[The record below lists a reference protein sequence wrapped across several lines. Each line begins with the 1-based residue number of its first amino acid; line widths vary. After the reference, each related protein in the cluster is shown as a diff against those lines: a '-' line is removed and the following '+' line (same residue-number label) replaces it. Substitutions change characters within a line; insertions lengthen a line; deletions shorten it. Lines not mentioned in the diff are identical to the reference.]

1 MDKLKAYSILE
12 LAAGAT
18 EDQIKEAYRTLVQ
31 QYSNMGEAGNSE
43 KMNELNEAF
52 DVAMGDARGAE
63 PATSVPPTSYT
74 NTQGSQQGRYASIR
88 QLINEGRA
96 DEALS
101 ALAAIPN
108 GANDAEWNF
117 LMGSA
122 YYYKGWLDQA
132 LLYFQNACR
141 MDPANME
148 YQAALRSLNN
158 SANGQMPGNPYP
170 NQDSGAAAMDCA
182 CNTCTL
188 MCCMDACC
196 SMCRGM

>member
-1 MDKLKAYSILE
+1 MDKSKAYSILG
-12 LAAGAT
+12 LSSGAT
-18 EDQIKEAYRTLVQ
+18 EDQIKEAYRLLAQ
-31 QYSNMGEAGNSE
+31 QYTSQSEENNSE

-52 DVAMGDARGAE
+52 DVAMSDARGAE
-63 PATSVPPTSYT
+63 PAMPFPATSG
-74 NTQGSQQGRYASIR
+74 TQGTQQGRYASIR

-101 ALAAIPN
+101 ALASIPN
-108 GANDAEWNF
+108 GAADAEWNF

-132 LLYFQNACR
+132 LLYFQTACR
-141 MDPANME
+141 LDPSNME
-148 YQAALRSLNN
+148 YQAALRNLNN
-158 SANGQMPGNPYP
+158 AADGQMPGNPYTNP
-170 NQDSGAAAMDCA
+170 DSGATAMDCA